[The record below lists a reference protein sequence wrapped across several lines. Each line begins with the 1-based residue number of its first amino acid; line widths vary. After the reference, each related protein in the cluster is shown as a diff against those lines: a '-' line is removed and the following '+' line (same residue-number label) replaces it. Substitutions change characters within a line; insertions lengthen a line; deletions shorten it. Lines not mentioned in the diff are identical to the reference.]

1 MQDMWKFHEMA
12 KRESKQFE
20 TEFNVSWSI
29 SRSVFI
35 YISFPLDP
43 VETLQELLSPGVEG
57 LCEDTD
63 VLH

>member
-1 MQDMWKFHEMA
+1 MQDMWKFREMA
-12 KRESKQFE
+12 KRDSKQFD

-29 SRSVFI
+29 PGSVFI
-35 YISFPLDP
+35 CISFPLDP

-57 LCEDTD
+57 LGEDTD